1 MGRKSYMT
9 RFARALALVALL
21 GPALTIAAA
30 PASTYAGSVPS
41 RSNACIP
48 NFPIGGTCYYP
59 SQVIEAEK
67 SLRFRPVTPTTV
79 VTLASNLSLYRV
91 IVSFIAGPNQT
102 TLSGGRITY
111 VYGRIPAHI
120 FDIRLTPRQN
130 PKFVIVEEALGQDNF
145 GKQVNLTRAYTAK
158 WHTHGPWWFVAVGPI
173 PNVALQVLSNLD
185 KRQVQQIGGQL
196 VAAGSQL
203 NKGVAQKPWN
213 IKQVLSVQGVANLCS
228 HHTASRFTASVRGY
242 LVGMPLQGPGGG
254 WVGRLFT
261 APNPHAFHA
270 GDTRP
275 FVQVWGTKAWSLILS
290 NQQVTFH
297 GILACD
303 TSTYALSL
311 PGWLGSIKPDRYTT
325 G

>member
-1 MGRKSYMT
+1 MIL
-9 RFARALALVALL
+9 FARAPALVALL
-21 GPALTIAAA
+21 GLVLTSAAA

-48 NFPIGGTCYYP
+48 DFAIGGTCYYP
-59 SQVIEAEK
+59 SQVIEAERN
-67 SLRFRPVTPTTV
+67 LRFRPVTPTAA
-79 VTLASNLSLYRV
+79 VTLASNLSLYRM
-91 IVSFIAGPNQT
+91 IVSPIAGPNQT
-102 TLSGGRITY
+102 TLGGGQITY
-111 VYGRIPAHI
+111 VYGTIPSHI
-120 FDIRLTPRQN
+120 FDIHLTPRQN

-158 WHTHGPWWFVAVGPI
+158 WHTYGPWWFVAVGPI
-173 PNVALQVLSNLD
+173 PNMALQVLSNLE
-185 KRQVQQIGGQL
+185 KGEVRQIGGQV
-196 VAAGSQL
+196 VAAGSHL
-203 NKGVAQKPWN
+203 SSPMAGKPWS
-213 IKQVLSVQGVANLCS
+213 IKRVVAVQGVANLCS
-228 HHTASRFTASVRGY
+228 NHAASRFTASVRGY
-242 LVGMPLQGPGGG
+242 LVAVPLQGPGGG

-261 APNPHAFHA
+261 KPNPHAFHA

-275 FVQVWGTKAWSLILS
+275 FVQVWGTKAWSLNLS

-297 GILACD
+297 GILTCD